1 MLAGAALDDAASSE
15 DIQYVLDLGLARREA
30 GELLIANAIYG
41 EIIPR
46 ELTYVTQYNV
56 ASLQQPAWYVR
67 PDGSLDLPQLMAAF
81 QDFFRQHAESWVQR
95 FAYKE
100 AGPQLLLQA
109 FLQRIVNGG
118 GRVEREYGLGRMRT
132 DLLVVWPLPDGRKQQ
147 RAVIEL
153 KILYG
158 SLERTLAD
166 GLQQTW
172 EYLDRCGA
180 QEAHL
185 VIFDRRPERTWEEKL
200 FQRTETVHGV
210 ALGVWGM

>member
-56 ASLQQPAWYVR
+56 ASLQQPAWYIR
-67 PDGSLDLPQLMAAF
+67 PDGSLDLAQLMAAF

-95 FAYKE
+95 FEYKE

-118 GRVEREYGLGRMRT
+118 GRVEREYGLGRMRVET
-132 DLLVVWPLPDGRKQQ
+132 NGWRVANV
-147 RAVIEL
+147 
-153 KILYG
+153 
-158 SLERTLAD
+158 
-166 GLQQTW
+166 
-172 EYLDRCGA
+172 
-180 QEAHL
+180 QEAKAHGANSCL
-185 VIFDRRPERTWEEKL
+185 IVILALTVNRSGLPAPSRSCTGCEAKRPNPRSSTTFARRTYSECLP
-200 FQRTETVHGV
+200 
-210 ALGVWGM
+210 